1 MAEVRRAPD
10 VHIHYRRPP
19 GREKVFH
26 QHLVHTGEG
35 VLVTL
40 AVDVDLDDPVEVEGR
55 AVLEP
60 GADALWFTFPQRWH
74 DIGRFHDASGRF
86 HGWYANILT
95 PPTIE
100 EGGVW
105 RTTDLFLDLWLPADP
120 RGRSAGD
127 PVVLDRDQ
135 FDEARERGWIDDA
148 TGEQALRE
156 VDAVLEAHADGAWP
170 PRIAREW
177 TVERAR
183 ATLEGAR

>member
-1 MAEVRRAPD
+1 MSGKSGAPD

-19 GREKVFH
+19 DREKVFH
-26 QHLVHTGEG
+26 QHLVHTEEG

-40 AVDVDLDDPVEVEGR
+40 ATDVPLDDPVEVEG
-55 AVLEP
+55 ATVLDP

-74 DIGRFHDASGRF
+74 DIGRFHDASGHF

-100 EGGVW
+100 KGGVW
-105 RTTDLFLDLWLPADP
+105 RTTDLFLDLWLPADVG
-120 RGRSAGD
+120 GRPSGD
-127 PVVLDRDQ
+127 LVVLDRDQ
-135 FDEARERGWIDDA
+135 FDEAVERDWIDEP
-148 TGEQALRE
+148 TREQALRE
-156 VDAVLEAHADGAWP
+156 VEAVVEAHSAGAWP

-183 ATLEGAR
+183 EVLDGR

>member
-1 MAEVRRAPD
+1 MHA
-10 VHIHYRRPP
+10 
-19 GREKVFH
+19 
-26 QHLVHTGEG
+26 GEG

-40 AVDVDLDDPVEVEGR
+40 AVDVELDDPVEVEG
-55 AVLEP
+55 ATVLEP

-74 DIGRFHDASGRF
+74 DIGRFHDATGGF
-86 HGWYANILT
+86 NGWYANILT

-105 RTTDLFLDLWLPADP
+105 KTTDLFLDLWLRADA
-120 RGRSAGD
+120 RGRPAAE

-135 FDEARERGWIDDA
+135 FDEAAERGWIDEP
-148 TGEQALRE
+148 TRKQALRE
-156 VDAVLEAHADGAWP
+156 LDAVLEAHAEGAWP

-183 ATLEGAR
+183 EVLERR